1 MQTLNQDIKEKS
13 FKKIYLLYGDEPFL
27 VGSYKKKLREA
38 ITGGDTMNFN
48 YFEGKNPDVKEI
60 ISLADTM
67 PFFADRRLILVDGSG
82 FFKSAQEELAAY
94 LPQMPDTTCL
104 VFAES
109 EVDKRNRLYKR
120 VKELGYAAELN
131 KQDTAQLM
139 RWAAGILGR
148 DGRKISRPVMEY
160 FLERTGD
167 DMENIR
173 MELEKLVCYTMG
185 RDVIT
190 KEDVDAVGTVHVTSR
205 VFDMVAAIVAGNTK
219 KAMDLYEDLLTL
231 KEPPM
236 RILFLIARQF
246 NQLLQI
252 KELTAAGK
260 DKGAMASA
268 LKVPPFAVGKLTA
281 QARAFTRDQILSW
294 VTLCVETEEAVKTGR
309 SVRPPGGGA
318 SDCAEDIEKSNK
330 KTLFRHT
337 TRKSVFTLRI
347 YKLRYPAFLLSHS
360 AYSFGQTG
368 YFSGSSILVIYAL
381 GSSLVD
387 FACSSNKRSLCSSLV
402 TGSNCSF
409 NLLHI
414 SFHLGSDRFVSGSLC
429 LSY

>member
-27 VGSYKKKLREA
+27 VGGYKKKLREA

-309 SVRPPGGGA
+309 L
-318 SDCAEDIEKSNK
+318 SDGLAVE
-330 KTLFRHT
+330 
-337 TRKSVFTLRI
+337 
-347 YKLRYPAFLLSHS
+347 LLI
-360 AYSFGQTG
+360 ARRT
-368 YFSGSSILVIYAL
+368 
-381 GSSLVD
+381 
-387 FACSSNKRSLCSSLV
+387 
-402 TGSNCSF
+402 
-409 NLLHI
+409 
-414 SFHLGSDRFVSGSLC
+414 
-429 LSY
+429 

>member
-148 DGRKISRPVMEY
+148 DGSKISRPVMEY

-309 SVRPPGGGA
+309 
-318 SDCAEDIEKSNK
+318 
-330 KTLFRHT
+330 L
-337 TRKSVFTLRI
+337 
-347 YKLRYPAFLLSHS
+347 
-360 AYSFGQTG
+360 
-368 YFSGSSILVIYAL
+368 
-381 GSSLVD
+381 
-387 FACSSNKRSLCSSLV
+387 
-402 TGSNCSF
+402 
-409 NLLHI
+409 
-414 SFHLGSDRFVSGSLC
+414 SDRLAVEL
-429 LSY
+429 LIARRT

>member
-48 YFEGKNPDVKEI
+48 YIEGKNPDVKEI

-309 SVRPPGGGA
+309 
-318 SDCAEDIEKSNK
+318 
-330 KTLFRHT
+330 L
-337 TRKSVFTLRI
+337 
-347 YKLRYPAFLLSHS
+347 
-360 AYSFGQTG
+360 
-368 YFSGSSILVIYAL
+368 
-381 GSSLVD
+381 
-387 FACSSNKRSLCSSLV
+387 
-402 TGSNCSF
+402 
-409 NLLHI
+409 
-414 SFHLGSDRFVSGSLC
+414 SDRLAVEL
-429 LSY
+429 LIARRT

>member
-148 DGRKISRPVMEY
+148 EGRKISRPVMEY

-173 MELEKLVCYTMG
+173 MEQEKLVCYTMG

-309 SVRPPGGGA
+309 
-318 SDCAEDIEKSNK
+318 
-330 KTLFRHT
+330 L
-337 TRKSVFTLRI
+337 
-347 YKLRYPAFLLSHS
+347 
-360 AYSFGQTG
+360 
-368 YFSGSSILVIYAL
+368 
-381 GSSLVD
+381 
-387 FACSSNKRSLCSSLV
+387 
-402 TGSNCSF
+402 
-409 NLLHI
+409 
-414 SFHLGSDRFVSGSLC
+414 SDRLAVEL
-429 LSY
+429 LIARRT

>member
-1 MQTLNQDIKEKS
+1 MQDERQEIQMQTLNQDIKNGS
-13 FKKIYLLYGDEPFL
+13 FRPVYLLYGDETFL
-27 VGSYKKKLREA
+27 VRSYKNRLKEA
-38 ITGGDTMNFN
+38 IAGDDTMNFN
-48 YFEGKNPDVKEI
+48 YFEGKGLDLREI

-309 SVRPPGGGA
+309 
-318 SDCAEDIEKSNK
+318 
-330 KTLFRHT
+330 L
-337 TRKSVFTLRI
+337 
-347 YKLRYPAFLLSHS
+347 
-360 AYSFGQTG
+360 
-368 YFSGSSILVIYAL
+368 
-381 GSSLVD
+381 
-387 FACSSNKRSLCSSLV
+387 
-402 TGSNCSF
+402 
-409 NLLHI
+409 
-414 SFHLGSDRFVSGSLC
+414 SDRLAVEL
-429 LSY
+429 LIARRT